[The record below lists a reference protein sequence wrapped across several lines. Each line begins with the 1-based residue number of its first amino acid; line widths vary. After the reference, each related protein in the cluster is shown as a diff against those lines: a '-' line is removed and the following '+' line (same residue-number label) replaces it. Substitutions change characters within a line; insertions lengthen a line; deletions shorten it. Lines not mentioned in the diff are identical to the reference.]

1 MAPDTSKSL
10 GQTVGNYDL
19 VEKVAEGG
27 MGSVYRAK
35 HRSTGQVDKA
45 VEPYRQALPIFE
57 KLGRENPSVTDYQKA
72 AKLQPHSATA
82 QELVATAATNAGNG
96 AAALAA
102 LKQVLKIDP
111 HTPQRP
117 SIEKQIKQ
125 LQKQLAPPKK
135 SGK

>member
-1 MAPDTSKSL
+1 MFSAICVCT
-10 GQTVGNYDL
+10 L
-19 VEKVAEGG
+19 VTYARRGG
-27 MGSVYRAK
+27 RRTGWIS
-35 HRSTGQVDKA
+35 HDRSD
-45 VEPYRQALPIFE
+45 
-57 KLGRENPSVTDYQKA
+57 
-72 AKLQPHSATA
+72 
-82 QELVATAATNAGNG
+82 AGNG